1 MSDLD
6 VPSVCR
12 ISDSDI
18 SGIGSSFY
26 LQSFLLVILVDRS
39 TDASTSLWTFTAAS
53 FGLTIAAVMQ
63 YAKQQLSLLEALQV
77 SNLVWQVLHRLANLG
92 IFVALAS
99 YSRHKRN
106 TRQKR
111 GRKKAR
117 RANSGSRR
125 PERGHEW
132 DYGVK
137 TASMVQTIL
146 SMALTLYMWAAPENF
161 APSQCLDTL
170 TYVLFVWRIPVRHSG
185 RIVGLTFSSILTCVY
200 IAITLH
206 EYWISYRKRKLKSKK
221 KDSPSP
227 PPFSER
233 TIPVPLTLLSIQS
246 SDYKSSLQ
254 TSSLSPSQ
262 AIPQIPKPTK
272 SNRPNRKLWSNIDPM
287 FVGILIFET
296 IVFLYLIVSNEILLR
311 DNRADTGEFGFGQIL
326 ALVVVLPVLLSVIGA
341 FGENGFRP
349 RSHTGHEK
357 YRRSKN
363 SRGEV

>member
-6 VPSVCR
+6 VPSACR

-18 SGIGSSFY
+18 SGIGVRSSFY

-106 TRQKR
+106 TRRKR

-170 TYVLFVWRIPVRHSG
+170 TYVLFVWRLQWKDCRLDLLFNSDLRLYYHYPSRVLDIISKAETEIQEKGFSISPA
-185 RIVGLTFSSILTCVY
+185 TFGT
-200 IAITLH
+200 
-206 EYWISYRKRKLKSKK
+206 
-221 KDSPSP
+221 P
-227 PPFSER
+227 
-233 TIPVPLTLLSIQS
+233 
-246 SDYKSSLQ
+246 Q

-262 AIPQIPKPTK
+262 AIPQIPTPTK

>member
-6 VPSVCR
+6 VPSACR

-18 SGIGSSFY
+18 SGIGVRSSFY

-106 TRQKR
+106 TRRKR
-111 GRKKAR
+111 GRKKPR
-117 RANSGSRR
+117 RANSRSRR

-161 APSQCLDTL
+161 APSQCLDSL

-221 KDSPSP
+221 KDSLSP
-227 PPFSER
+227 PPVLGR
-233 TIPVPLTLLSIQS
+233 TIPLPLALLSIQS
-246 SDYKSSLQ
+246 SDYKSSPQ
-254 TSSLSPSQ
+254 TSSRSSLPPSQ
-262 AIPQIPKPTK
+262 AISQIPTPTK
-272 SNRPNRKLWSNIDPM
+272 PNRPNRKLWSNIDPM
-287 FVGILIFET
+287 FIGILIFET

-311 DNRADTGEFGFGQIL
+311 DNHADTGEFGFGQVCID
-326 ALVVVLPVLLSVIGA
+326 ASLLIIVWK
-341 FGENGFRP
+341 
-349 RSHTGHEK
+349 TDQ
-357 YRRSKN
+357 
-363 SRGEV
+363 

>member
-6 VPSVCR
+6 VPSACR

-18 SGIGSSFY
+18 SGIGVRSSFY

-77 SNLVWQVLHRLANLG
+77 SNLVWLANLG

-106 TRQKR
+106 TRRKR

-206 EYWISYRKRKLKSKK
+206 EYWISYQKRKLKSKK

-262 AIPQIPKPTK
+262 AIPQIPTPTK